1 MNHQSLSFSIQSSL
15 RSFAS
20 ALMMFTRLPL
30 WRIVQVDKK
39 YYSNILL
46 YWPLVG
52 FLTGVTTW
60 GTLYLASLV
69 MPLLPACVLAV
80 IARLL
85 LTGALH
91 EDGLADFFDGFG
103 GGRDKESI
111 LRIMKDSH
119 IGSYGTIGLI
129 AYFLLYVSLLS
140 SFYSLSVAGAIIGA
154 DVLSKLCTAVMINT
168 LPYAR
173 TEETSKAKVLYRKIS
188 LPEFTIVAMIC
199 LVALWLLSTPLFALL
214 PTILAVACLRWYFSR
229 KIGGY
234 TGDCCGATV
243 LLAEQIFYIGATIT
257 YTFSL

>member
-1 MNHQSLSFSIQSSL
+1 MEIHSSL
-15 RSFAS
+15 RSLAS

-39 YYSNILL
+39 YYSNVLL

-103 GGRDKESI
+103 GGHDKESI

-129 AYFLLYVSLLS
+129 TYFILYVALLS
-140 SFYSLSVAGAIIGA
+140 SFYSLSLPGVIIGA
-154 DVLSKLCTAVMINT
+154 DVLSKLCTAIMINS
-168 LPYAR
+168 LPYVR
-173 TEETSKAKVLYRKIS
+173 TEETSKAKVLYRKIK
-188 LPEFTIVAMIC
+188 LIEFPAVAVIC
-199 LVALWLLSTPLFALL
+199 IVALWLISTPFLALL
-214 PTILAVACLRWYFSR
+214 PMILAVICLRWYFR
-229 KIGGY
+229 HKIGGY

-243 LLAEQIFYIGATIT
+243 LLSEQFFYIGATIT

>member
-1 MNHQSLSFSIQSSL
+1 MKSIL
-15 RSFAS
+15 A

-30 WRIVQVDKK
+30 WRFMQVDKK

-69 MPLLPACVLAV
+69 MPLLPACVLA
-80 IARLL
+80 ITARLL

-103 GGRDKESI
+103 GGHDKESI

-129 AYFLLYVSLLS
+129 AYFLLYTSLLS
-140 SFYSLSVAGAIIGA
+140 SFYSLSVAGVIIGA

-173 TEETSKAKVLYRKIS
+173 TEESSKTKVLYRKIS
-188 LPEFTIVAMIC
+188 LLEFCPVAVVC
-199 LVALWLLSTPLFALL
+199 LVVLWLLSAPLLALI
-214 PTILAVACLRWYFSR
+214 PVVLAVIVLRWYFHH

-234 TGDCCGATV
+234 TGDCCGAAV
-243 LLAEQIFYIGATIT
+243 LLAEQSFYIGATIL
-257 YTFSL
+257 YTFA

>member
-1 MNHQSLSFSIQSSL
+1 MKSLL
-15 RSFAS
+15 A

-30 WRIVQVDKK
+30 WRFVQVDKK
-39 YYSNILL
+39 YYSRILL
-46 YWPLVG
+46 YWPIVG
-52 FLTGVTTW
+52 FLTGLVTW

-69 MPLLPACVLAV
+69 MPLLPACVIAV
-80 IARLL
+80 TARLL

-103 GGRDKESI
+103 GGSDKESI

-129 AYFLLYVSLLS
+129 AYFILYVSLLS
-140 SFYSLSVAGAIIGA
+140 SFYSLSIPGVIIGA
-154 DVLSKLCTAVMINT
+154 DVASKLCTAIMINT

-173 TEETSKAKVLYRKIS
+173 TAENSKTQVLYSKIS
-188 LPEFTIVAMIC
+188 LTEFGGVAVIS
-199 LVALWLLSTPLFALL
+199 LTGLWLLSAPL
-214 PTILAVACLRWYFSR
+214 LAFVPVIVAVIGLRWYFHH

-243 LLAEQIFYIGATIT
+243 LLAEQFFYIGATIT

>member
-1 MNHQSLSFSIQSSL
+1 M
-15 RSFAS
+15 RSFLA

-30 WRIVQVDKK
+30 WRIVRVDKK
-39 YYSNILL
+39 HYSNVIL
-46 YWPLVG
+46 YWPLIG

-69 MPLLPACVLAV
+69 MPLLPACVIAV

-129 AYFLLYVSLLS
+129 TYFLLYVSLLG
-140 SFYSLSVAGAIIGA
+140 SFNSPAIPGVIIGA
-154 DVLSKLCTAVMINT
+154 DVFSKLCTAIMVNS
-168 LPYAR
+168 LSYAR
-173 TEETSKAKVLYRKIS
+173 TEEESKTKVLYRKIRIY
-188 LPEFTIVAMIC
+188 EFAAISFPCV
-199 LVALWLLSTPLFALL
+199 LALWLMSTPFLALI
-214 PTILAVACLRWYFSR
+214 PAILAILCLRCYFKY

-234 TGDCCGATV
+234 TGDCCGAAV
-243 LLAEQIFYIGATIT
+243 LLTEQFFYIGATIVYT
-257 YTFSL
+257 YSL